1 MKKRIALL
9 NNISSIIYSAFP
21 ADRYEV
27 GKDVDDPQGIIV
39 RSADCKEMQFNP
51 SLLGIAR
58 AGVGYNNIP
67 IDRCTEAGICVFNTP
82 GANANAVKELVL
94 ASAIMAGRNVFEG
107 VQWTQSLKGTEG
119 VEKAVEAGKK
129 QFVGPEIKNKKLGV
143 IGLGAI
149 GAMVANDAYALGME
163 VVGYDPF
170 LTVEAAWTLHR
181 NIQRA
186 ATLEAL
192 VADCDIIT
200 IHIPLMDKTRNMID
214 EDIFNKMQ
222 KGAILLNF
230 ARGGLVDEQALKTAL
245 ENGTVRKYITD
256 FPNDTIINYPNTICV
271 PHLGASSPESEEN
284 CAEMAAAQLYDYLQ
298 TGNIRNS
305 VNLPACQLPPYEGGR
320 LTMIHKNMPNMVSQI
335 TSVLAKENVNIAHM
349 NNRSRGHVAY
359 TMIDVDQ
366 PVSEQTVEA
375 ISGIEGMIRVRV
387 IKSAY

>member
-1 MKKRIALL
+1 MHDLELPEGLA
-9 NNISSIIYSAFP
+9 A
-21 ADRYEV
+21 V
-27 GKDVDDPQGIIV
+27 
-39 RSADCKEMQFNP
+39 
-51 SLLGIAR
+51 AR
-58 AGVGYNNIP
+58 AGAGVNNIP
-67 IDRCTEAGICVFNTP
+67 LDKCAEKGIVVFNTP

-163 VVGYDPF
+163 VIGYDPF

-214 EDIFNKMQ
+214 EEIFNKMQ
-222 KGAILLNF
+222 
-230 ARGGLVDEQALKTAL
+230 
-245 ENGTVRKYITD
+245 NGV
-256 FPNDTIINYPNTICV
+256 
-271 PHLGASSPESEEN
+271 
-284 CAEMAAAQLYDYLQ
+284 
-298 TGNIRNS
+298 
-305 VNLPACQLPPYEGGR
+305 
-320 LTMIHKNMPNMVSQI
+320 
-335 TSVLAKENVNIAHM
+335 
-349 NNRSRGHVAY
+349 
-359 TMIDVDQ
+359 
-366 PVSEQTVEA
+366 
-375 ISGIEGMIRVRV
+375 
-387 IKSAY
+387 